1 MFTSSS
7 IQFHAPIIH
16 HRLSSTTTHS
26 FLRPPPLLN
35 PSPPSIFTLRPPP
48 LLSPSPPSIFTV
60 SAKPPTPD
68 KASEQKWVHEG
79 LITESLPNGM
89 FRVLLDNQDLIL
101 GYISGKIR
109 KNYVRILPGD
119 RVRVEVSR
127 YDSSKGRIIYRIRS
141 TPGGAAG
148 KSS

>member
-1 MFTSSS
+1 MLTSSS

-16 HRLSSTTTHS
+16 HRLSSLSSHS
-26 FLRPPPLLN
+26 HNHNHTFLRPPPLLN
-35 PSPPSIFTLRPPP
+35 PSPPSL
-48 LLSPSPPSIFTV
+48 FTV
-60 SAKPPTPD
+60 AAKTPITPD

-127 YDSSKGRIIYRIRS
+127 YDSSKGRIVYRIRNTS
-141 TPGGAAG
+141 GGGGGGAA
-148 KSS
+148 SS